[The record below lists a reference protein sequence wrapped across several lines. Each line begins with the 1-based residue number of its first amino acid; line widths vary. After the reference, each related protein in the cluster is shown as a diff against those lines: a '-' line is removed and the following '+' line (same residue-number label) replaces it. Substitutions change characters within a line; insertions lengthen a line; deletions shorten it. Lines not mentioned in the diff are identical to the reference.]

1 VFRHFVGLALILS
14 VALAGVPASAQV
26 VCASGGCQIGPC
38 GCFDINKIADN
49 SFESTTCINWVFSTG
64 ASREAKTAFC
74 HSGHHNGLLEEDG
87 VHGSQAIYQ
96 DVVLPATLVHGAG
109 VSSGELDFTLDIQ
122 TLETVSYDS
131 LTVEIRNPVTN
142 AVLQT
147 LTTIP
152 STYSASYQCG
162 YVSLT
167 LSGSYSPNQTIR
179 VYFLGSFNNNG
190 AVTSFRID
198 NVYLY
203 PNC

>member
-1 VFRHFVGLALILS
+1 VCRHFVGLALILS

-26 VCASGGCQIGPC
+26 ICASGGCQIGPC
-38 GCFDINKIADN
+38 GCYDINKIADN
-49 SFESTTCINWVFSTG
+49 TFESTTCINWVFSAGST
-64 ASREAKTAFC
+64 REPKSGFC
-74 HSGHHNGLLEEDG
+74 HNGHDGLLEEDG

-96 DVVLPATLVHGAG
+96 DVVLPATLIHGAG
-109 VSSGELDFTLDIQ
+109 VSSGELDFSLDIQ

-131 LTVEIRNPVTN
+131 LTVEIRNPATN

-167 LSGSYSPNQTIR
+167 LSGNYSPNQTIR
-179 VYFLGSFNNNG
+179 VYFRGSFNNNG

>member
-1 VFRHFVGLALILS
+1 
-14 VALAGVPASAQV
+14 
-26 VCASGGCQIGPC
+26 
-38 GCFDINKIADN
+38 
-49 SFESTTCINWVFSTG
+49 
-64 ASREAKTAFC
+64 
-74 HSGHHNGLLEEDG
+74 
-87 VHGSQAIYQ
+87 
-96 DVVLPATLVHGAG
+96 
-109 VSSGELDFTLDIQ
+109 
-122 TLETVSYDS
+122 VSYDS

-167 LSGSYSPNQTIR
+167 LNGSYSPNQTIR
-179 VYFLGSFNNNG
+179 VYFRGSFNDNG